1 MERIHDKIDEKWKDI
16 TGTPSIKLAR
26 VPSGE
31 TLAVIDDNFEILKL
45 MSKSGNIYVSRKCK
59 CQMIPSEDGILFYL
73 VPTVSKL
80 QKPCNIWCE
89 EEKFVYDNIISML
102 P

>member
-1 MERIHDKIDEKWKDI
+1 MNPIYNKIDEIWKNRTDI
-16 TGTPSIKLAR
+16 PSIKLAR
-26 VPSGE
+26 VPTGE
-31 TLAVIDDNFEILKL
+31 ILAVIDDNFAILKL
-45 MSKSGNIYVSRKCK
+45 MSKTGNIYVTRKCK
-59 CQMIPSEDGILFYL
+59 CQMIPSEDGALLYL